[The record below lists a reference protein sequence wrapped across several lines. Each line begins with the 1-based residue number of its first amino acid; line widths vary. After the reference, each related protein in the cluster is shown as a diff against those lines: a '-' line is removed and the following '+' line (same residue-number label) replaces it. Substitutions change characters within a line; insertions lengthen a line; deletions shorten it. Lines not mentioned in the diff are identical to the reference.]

1 MKYKPTTAANFFEDA
16 DGAAA
21 VPLTK
26 ERPHYFATEISAG
39 LSFLS
44 FLCCPPSH
52 HHHCQN
58 IIRHGVG
65 QGDGSDKK

>member
-39 LSFLS
+39 LSFL
-44 FLCCPPSH
+44 FYVVLRVT
-52 HHHCQN
+52 
-58 IIRHGVG
+58 IIIVRTLSVME
-65 QGDGSDKK
+65 